1 MNESDPPPAFC
12 GLSEFIIVECS
23 TNAISIRISEQNRGV
38 GLFVDSAP
46 LHFRSVTQLD
56 IHPRALNHTFGGFSQ
71 DFRTEESRVVC

>member
-38 GLFVDSAP
+38 GLFVDNAP
-46 LHFRSVTQLD
+46 LHLRSVTQLD
-56 IHPRALNHTFGGFSQ
+56 IHPRALNHTSDRFSQ
-71 DFRTEESRVVC
+71 DFRTEQSRVVC